1 MVAAGVPWGSHFW
14 MGVSVMRGGVPPAK
28 KKELFLKAY
37 AVNGTIRAACR
48 AVDVTRNG
56 YVYWMKNDLDFVKEF
71 GDAKVSFAETLE
83 DIALDRIRNPDKS
96 RGSDVLLMALL
107 NANMPAKYRPQVAIS
122 EDSAKELIMEWR
134 KASKE
139 VSKNEEV
146 VGEELPANI
155 RDTLADILAK
165 RRDAPEHDDDYYG
178 SITEKDIAW
187 G

>member
-1 MVAAGVPWGSHFW
+1 MPTE
-14 MGVSVMRGGVPPAK
+14 K

-37 AVNGTIRAACR
+37 AVSGTILAASRAIGIH
-48 AVDVTRNG
+48 RNTCLDW
-56 YVYWMKNDLDFVKEF
+56 VKSDLDFAKEF
-71 GDAKVSFAETLE
+71 ENAKVSFAETLE

-107 NANMPAKYRPQVAIS
+107 NANMPSKYRPQVAMS

-139 VSKNEEV
+139 VNKNEEV

-155 RDTLADILAK
+155 QDTLADILTK
-165 RRDAPEHDDDYYG
+165 RKDAPPQEDDYG
-178 SITEKDIAW
+178 SITEKDIA
-187 G
+187 GG